1 MGTISALFKE
11 SHTALGVFYPL
22 HYTIAVFRDLPLAEQ
37 VKRKL
42 VNAGFADDEVI
53 AVEGKAFLDL
63 EEQETGIG
71 TFFMQEVSRFL
82 GCEQISTDHSL
93 DFAKLGA
100 SFVMVY
106 CPSEK
111 KKKEAWAVMEP
122 EAPLSVH
129 FYDRLGV
136 EHISCRFNTHK

>member
-1 MGTISALFKE
+1 MGTLSVLFKE

-22 HYTIAVFRDLPLAEQ
+22 HYTIAVFRDLPLAER

-63 EEQETGIG
+63 EEHETGLG
-71 TFFMQEVSRFL
+71 SFFMQELSRFL

-100 SFVMVY
+100 AFVMVY
-106 CPSEK
+106 CPSET

-122 EAPLSVH
+122 EAPLSAH